1 LLEAARGCD
10 YPIVILGSGPLES
23 ELRAQAEALGL
34 CNVHFLGWQ
43 SDEDKVA
50 LLTLCTAMVFPSHLR
65 SEAFGVA
72 LVEGTMYGKPM
83 ISCEIGTG
91 TTFVN
96 IAGETGLVVP
106 PADAVALREAMRTL
120 WDQPLL
126 AAEMGQRAR
135 LRFEQV
141 FTAKAM
147 LASYSELYKSL
158 LGR

>member
-1 LLEAARGCD
+1 VRANALEIAVHTALSVYRQQ
-10 YPIVILGSGPLES
+10 
-23 ELRAQAEALGL
+23 ELDAIGL
-34 CNVHFLGWQ
+34 SNVHFLGWQ

-50 LLTLCTAMVFPSHLR
+50 LLTLCTGVVCPSHLR

-72 LVEGTMYGKPM
+72 LVEGAMYGKSM

-91 TTFVN
+91 TTIVN
-96 IAGETGLVVP
+96 IADETGLVVP
-106 PADAVALREAMRTL
+106 PTDAVALREGMRTL

-126 AAEMGQRAR
+126 AAEMGRRAR

-147 LASYSELYKSL
+147 LESYSELYRSL
-158 LGR
+158 LSR